1 MLNKVMIGRYY
12 PINSL
17 VHKMNPLAK
26 IICVLLFIVMIFLTF
41 DIRFNIVMSIL
52 LILMLFNTKIPANI
66 YIKTVFSIKWLLLF
80 ILIVNIIVGSSLQ
93 VTIITVLRLI
103 YIVLY
108 TSILTL
114 TTPPTEIT
122 YGLEKLFSPL
132 RLIGVPVNKM
142 ALSISLALRFIPT
155 IIDQGNKIIKS
166 QASRGIDYYN
176 YNFKDKLLALK
187 SLVIPM
193 FVLSFKK
200 ADDLADAMEV
210 RLYNVNSRRT
220 NFRQNKWRF
229 YDTFIVLMHLGLFI
243 LIVKEV
249 FFFFF

>member
-1 MLNKVMIGRYY
+1 MLNKIMIGRYY
-12 PINSL
+12 PVNSQ

-26 IICVLLFIVMIFLTF
+26 IICILLFVVMIFFTY
-41 DIRFNIVMSIL
+41 DIKFNIVISIL
-52 LILMLFNTKIPANI
+52 VILMLLNTKVPIKI
-66 YIKTVFSIKWLLLF
+66 YFKTILSIKWLLLF
-80 ILIVNIIVGSSLQ
+80 IFIINLILGFNLQ
-93 VTIITVLRLI
+93 VTIITVLRLV

-122 YGLEKLFSPL
+122 YGLEKFFSPL
-132 RLIGVPVNKM
+132 RLIGIPVNKM

-176 YNFKDKLLALK
+176 SNLQGKILALK
-187 SLVIPM
+187 SLIIPI
-193 FVLSFKK
+193 FVLSIKR

-210 RLYNVNSRRT
+210 RLYNINNKRT
-220 NFRQNKWRF
+220 NFRQNRWGL
-229 YDTFIVLMHLGLFI
+229 YDTFLVIIHLSLFI

-249 FFFFF
+249 FL

>member
-1 MLNKVMIGRYY
+1 MLNKIMIGRYY
-12 PINSL
+12 PVNSQ

-26 IICVLLFIVMIFLTF
+26 IICILLFIVMIFFTY
-41 DIRFNIVMSIL
+41 DIKFNVIISVL
-52 LILMLFNTKIPANI
+52 LILMLLNTKVPMKI
-66 YIKTVFSIKWLLLF
+66 YIKTILSIKWLLLF
-80 ILIVNIIVGSSLQ
+80 ILIINLILRTNLQ
-93 VTIITVLRLI
+93 VTIITALRLV

-122 YGLEKLFSPL
+122 YGLEKFFSPL
-132 RLIGVPVNKM
+132 RLIGIPVNKM

-176 YNFKDKLLALK
+176 SNFRGKILAIK
-187 SLVIPM
+187 SLIIPI
-193 FVLSFKK
+193 FVLSIKR

-210 RLYNVNSRRT
+210 RLYNINNKRT
-220 NFRQNKWRF
+220 NFRQNRWGV
-229 YDTFIVLMHLGLFI
+229 YDTFLVLMHLALFI

-249 FFFFF
+249 FL

>member
-1 MLNKVMIGRYY
+1 MLNKIMIGRYY

-26 IICVLLFIVMIFLTF
+26 IICVLLFVIMSFFTF
-41 DIRFNIVMSIL
+41 DLRFNAL
-52 LILMLFNTKIPANI
+52 LLVLLMLMICNTKVPFDIFF
-66 YIKTVFSIKWLLLF
+66 KTILSIKWLLLF
-80 ILIVNIIVGSSLQ
+80 ILMINLVVGSNLE
-93 VTIITVLRLI
+93 VTIITMFRLI
-103 YIVLY
+103 FVVLY

-132 RLIGVPVNKM
+132 KIIGIPVNKM

-176 YNFKDKLLALK
+176 SNLKGKILSIK
-187 SLVIPM
+187 SLIIPM
-193 FVLSFKK
+193 FVLSIRK
-200 ADDLADAMEV
+200 ADDLADSMEV
-210 RLYNVNSRRT
+210 RLYNVNNKRI
-220 NFRQNKWRF
+220 NFRQNKWHF
-229 YDTFIVLMHLGLFI
+229 YDTFLVLMHLGLFI
-243 LIVKEV
+243 LIMKEV
-249 FFFFF
+249 VL

>member
-1 MLNKVMIGRYY
+1 MLNKIMIGRYY
-12 PINSL
+12 PVNSQ

-26 IICVLLFIVMIFLTF
+26 IICILLFIVMIFFTY
-41 DIRFNIVMSIL
+41 DIRFNVIISVL
-52 LILMLFNTKIPANI
+52 LILMLLNTKVPMKI
-66 YIKTVFSIKWLLLF
+66 YIKTILSIKWLLLF
-80 ILIVNIIVGSSLQ
+80 ILIINLILRTNLQ
-93 VTIITVLRLI
+93 VTIITALRLV

-122 YGLEKLFSPL
+122 YGLEKFFSPL
-132 RLIGVPVNKM
+132 RLIGIPVNKM

-176 YNFKDKLLALK
+176 SNFRGKILAIK
-187 SLVIPM
+187 SLIIPI
-193 FVLSFKK
+193 FVLSIKR

-210 RLYNVNSRRT
+210 RLYNINNKRT
-220 NFRQNKWRF
+220 NFRQNRWGV
-229 YDTFIVLMHLGLFI
+229 YDTFLVLMHLALFI

-249 FFFFF
+249 FL

>member
-1 MLNKVMIGRYY
+1 MLNKIMIGRYY
-12 PINSL
+12 PVNSQ

-26 IICVLLFIVMIFLTF
+26 IICILLFIVMIFFTY
-41 DIRFNIVMSIL
+41 DIRFNVIISVL
-52 LILMLFNTKIPANI
+52 LILMLLNTKVPMKI
-66 YIKTVFSIKWLLLF
+66 YIKTILSIKWLLLF
-80 ILIVNIIVGSSLQ
+80 ILIINLILRTNLQ
-93 VTIITVLRLI
+93 VTIITALRLV

-122 YGLEKLFSPL
+122 YGLEKFFSPL
-132 RLIGVPVNKM
+132 RLIGIPVNKM

-176 YNFKDKLLALK
+176 SNFRGKILAIK
-187 SLVIPM
+187 SLIIPI
-193 FVLSFKK
+193 FVLSIKK
-200 ADDLADAMEV
+200 ADDLSDAMEV
-210 RLYNVNSRRT
+210 RLYNINDKRN
-220 NFRQNKWRF
+220 NFRQNRWGL
-229 YDTFIVLMHLGLFI
+229 YDTFLVLMHLALFI

-249 FFFFF
+249 FL

>member
-1 MLNKVMIGRYY
+1 MLNKIMIGRYY
-12 PINSL
+12 PVNSQ

-26 IICVLLFIVMIFLTF
+26 IICILLFVVMIFFTY
-41 DIRFNIVMSIL
+41 DIKFNIIISIL
-52 LILMLFNTKIPANI
+52 VILMLLNTKVPIKI
-66 YIKTVFSIKWLLLF
+66 YFKTILSIKWLLLF
-80 ILIVNIIVGSSLQ
+80 IFIINLILGFNLQ
-93 VTIITVLRLI
+93 VTIITVLRLV

-122 YGLEKLFSPL
+122 YGLEKFFSPL
-132 RLIGVPVNKM
+132 RLIGIPVNKM

-176 YNFKDKLLALK
+176 SNLQGKILALK
-187 SLVIPM
+187 SLIIPI
-193 FVLSFKK
+193 FVLSIKR

-210 RLYNVNSRRT
+210 RLYNINNKRT
-220 NFRQNKWRF
+220 NFRQNRWGL
-229 YDTFIVLMHLGLFI
+229 YDTFLVIIHLSLFI

-249 FFFFF
+249 FL

>member
-1 MLNKVMIGRYY
+1 MLNRIMIGRYY
-12 PINSL
+12 PVNSQ

-26 IICVLLFIVMIFLTF
+26 IICILLFVVMIFFTY
-41 DIRFNIVMSIL
+41 DIKFNIIISIL
-52 LILMLFNTKIPANI
+52 VILMLLNTKVPIKI
-66 YIKTVFSIKWLLLF
+66 YFKTILSIKWLLLF
-80 ILIVNIIVGSSLQ
+80 IFIINLILGFNFH
-93 VTIITVLRLI
+93 VTIITVLRLV

-122 YGLEKLFSPL
+122 YGLEKFFSPL
-132 RLIGVPVNKM
+132 RLIGIPVNKM

-176 YNFKDKLLALK
+176 SNLQGKILALK
-187 SLVIPM
+187 SLIIPI
-193 FVLSFKK
+193 FVLSIKR

-210 RLYNVNSRRT
+210 RLYNINNKRT
-220 NFRQNKWRF
+220 NFRQNRWGL
-229 YDTFIVLMHLGLFI
+229 YDTFLVIIHLSLFI

-249 FFFFF
+249 FL

>member
-1 MLNKVMIGRYY
+1 MIGRYY
-12 PINSL
+12 PVNSQ

-26 IICVLLFIVMIFLTF
+26 IICILLFIVMIFFTY
-41 DIRFNIVMSIL
+41 DIRFNVIISVL
-52 LILMLFNTKIPANI
+52 LILMLLNTKVPMKI
-66 YIKTVFSIKWLLLF
+66 YIKTILSIKWLLLF
-80 ILIVNIIVGSSLQ
+80 ILIINLILRTNLQ
-93 VTIITVLRLI
+93 VTIITALRLV

-122 YGLEKLFSPL
+122 YGLEKFFSPL
-132 RLIGVPVNKM
+132 RLIGIPVNKM

-176 YNFKDKLLALK
+176 SNFRGKILAIK
-187 SLVIPM
+187 SLIIPI
-193 FVLSFKK
+193 FVLSIKR

-210 RLYNVNSRRT
+210 RLYNINNKRT
-220 NFRQNKWRF
+220 NFRQNRWGV
-229 YDTFIVLMHLGLFI
+229 YDTFLVLMHLALFI

-249 FFFFF
+249 FL

>member
-1 MLNKVMIGRYY
+1 ML
-12 PINSL
+12 L
-17 VHKMNPLAK
+17 
-26 IICVLLFIVMIFLTF
+26 
-41 DIRFNIVMSIL
+41 
-52 LILMLFNTKIPANI
+52 NTKVPMKI
-66 YIKTVFSIKWLLLF
+66 YIKTILSIKWLLLF
-80 ILIVNIIVGSSLQ
+80 ILIINLILRTNLQ
-93 VTIITVLRLI
+93 VTIITALRLV

-122 YGLEKLFSPL
+122 YGLEKFFSPL
-132 RLIGVPVNKM
+132 RLIGIPVNKM

-176 YNFKDKLLALK
+176 SNFRGKILAIK
-187 SLVIPM
+187 SLIIPI
-193 FVLSFKK
+193 FVLSIKR

-210 RLYNVNSRRT
+210 RLYNINNKRT
-220 NFRQNKWRF
+220 NFRQNRWGV
-229 YDTFIVLMHLGLFI
+229 YDTFLVLMHLALFI

-249 FFFFF
+249 FL

>member
-1 MLNKVMIGRYY
+1 MIGRYY
-12 PINSL
+12 PVNSQ

-26 IICVLLFIVMIFLTF
+26 IICILLFIVMIFFTY
-41 DIRFNIVMSIL
+41 DIKFNVIISVL
-52 LILMLFNTKIPANI
+52 LILMLLNTKVPMKI
-66 YIKTVFSIKWLLLF
+66 YIKTILSIKWLLLF
-80 ILIVNIIVGSSLQ
+80 ILIINLILRTNLQ
-93 VTIITVLRLI
+93 VTIITALRLV

-122 YGLEKLFSPL
+122 YGLEKFFSPL
-132 RLIGVPVNKM
+132 RLIGIPVNKM

-176 YNFKDKLLALK
+176 SNFRGKILAIK
-187 SLVIPM
+187 SLIIPI
-193 FVLSFKK
+193 FVLSIKR

-210 RLYNVNSRRT
+210 RLYNINNKRT
-220 NFRQNKWRF
+220 NFRQNRWGV
-229 YDTFIVLMHLGLFI
+229 YDTFLVLMHLALFI

-249 FFFFF
+249 FL

>member
-1 MLNKVMIGRYY
+1 MLNKIMIGRYY
-12 PINSL
+12 PVNSQ

-26 IICVLLFIVMIFLTF
+26 IICILLFVVMIFFTY
-41 DIRFNIVMSIL
+41 DIKFNIVISIL
-52 LILMLFNTKIPANI
+52 VILMLLNTKVPIKI
-66 YIKTVFSIKWLLLF
+66 YFKTILSIKWLLLF
-80 ILIVNIIVGSSLQ
+80 IFIINLILGFNLQ
-93 VTIITVLRLI
+93 VTIITVLRLV

-122 YGLEKLFSPL
+122 YGLEKFFSPL
-132 RLIGVPVNKM
+132 RLIGIPVNKM

-176 YNFKDKLLALK
+176 SNLQGKILALK
-187 SLVIPM
+187 SLIIPI
-193 FVLSFKK
+193 FVLSIKR

-210 RLYNVNSRRT
+210 RLYNINNKRT
-220 NFRQNKWRF
+220 NFRQNKWGL
-229 YDTFIVLMHLGLFI
+229 YDTFLVIIHLSLFI

-249 FFFFF
+249 FL

>member
-12 PINSL
+12 PIDSF

-26 IICVLLFIVMIFLTF
+26 IICILLFVVMIFLTYDF
-41 DIRFNIVMSIL
+41 RFNIIISIL
-52 LILMLFNTKIPANI
+52 LLLMLSNTKVPFNV
-66 YIKTVFSIKWLLLF
+66 YLKTVLSIKWLLLF
-80 ILIVNIIVGSSLQ
+80 IFLINLILGTSLQ
-93 VTIITVLRLI
+93 ITIITIMRLI
-103 YIVLY
+103 YVVLY

-122 YGLEKLFSPL
+122 YGLEKLFLPL
-132 RLIGVPVNKM
+132 RIIGIPVNKM

-166 QASRGIDYYN
+166 QASRGIDYN
-176 YNFKDKLLALK
+176 HCKMKGKILSLK
-187 SLVIPM
+187 SLIIPM

-210 RLYNVNSRRT
+210 RLYNVNSKRV
-220 NFRQNKWRF
+220 NFRQNRWGF
-229 YDTFIVLMHLGLFI
+229 YDTFLVLMHLSLFV
-243 LIVKEV
+243 LIVREV
-249 FFFFF
+249 FL

>member
-1 MLNKVMIGRYY
+1 MLNKIMIGRYY
-12 PINSL
+12 PVNSQ

-26 IICVLLFIVMIFLTF
+26 IICILLFIVMIFFTY
-41 DIRFNIVMSIL
+41 DIRFNVIISVL
-52 LILMLFNTKIPANI
+52 LILMLLNTKVPMKI
-66 YIKTVFSIKWLLLF
+66 YIKTILSIKWLLLF
-80 ILIVNIIVGSSLQ
+80 ILIINLILRTNLQ
-93 VTIITVLRLI
+93 VTIITALRLV

-122 YGLEKLFSPL
+122 YGLEKFFSPL
-132 RLIGVPVNKM
+132 RLIGIPVNKM

-176 YNFKDKLLALK
+176 SNFRGKILAIK
-187 SLVIPM
+187 SLIIPI
-193 FVLSFKK
+193 FVLSIKR

-210 RLYNVNSRRT
+210 RLYNINNKRT
-220 NFRQNKWRF
+220 NFRQNRWGV
-229 YDTFIVLMHLGLFI
+229 YDTFLVLMHLALFI

-249 FFFFF
+249 FLWGI

>member
-1 MLNKVMIGRYY
+1 MLNKIMIGRYY
-12 PINSL
+12 PVNSQ

-26 IICVLLFIVMIFLTF
+26 IICILLFVVMIFFTY
-41 DIRFNIVMSIL
+41 DIKFNIVISIL
-52 LILMLFNTKIPANI
+52 VILMLLNTKVPIKI
-66 YIKTVFSIKWLLLF
+66 YFKTILSIKWLLLF
-80 ILIVNIIVGSSLQ
+80 IFIINLILGFNLQ
-93 VTIITVLRLI
+93 VTIITVLRLV

-122 YGLEKLFSPL
+122 YGLEKFFSPL
-132 RLIGVPVNKM
+132 RLIGIPVNKM

-176 YNFKDKLLALK
+176 SNFQGKILALK
-187 SLVIPM
+187 SLIIPI
-193 FVLSFKK
+193 FVLSIKR

-210 RLYNVNSRRT
+210 RLYNINNKRT
-220 NFRQNKWRF
+220 NFRQNRWGL
-229 YDTFIVLMHLGLFI
+229 YDTFLVIIHLSLFI

-249 FFFFF
+249 FL

>member
-12 PINSL
+12 PIDSF

-26 IICVLLFIVMIFLTF
+26 IICILLFVVMIFLTYDF
-41 DIRFNIVMSIL
+41 RFNIIISIL
-52 LILMLFNTKIPANI
+52 LLLMLSNTKVPFNI
-66 YIKTVFSIKWLLLF
+66 YLKTVLSIKWLLLF
-80 ILIVNIIVGSSLQ
+80 IFLINLILGTSLQ
-93 VTIITVLRLI
+93 ITIITIMRLI
-103 YIVLY
+103 YVVLY

-122 YGLEKLFSPL
+122 YGLEKLFLPL
-132 RLIGVPVNKM
+132 RIIGIPVNKM

-166 QASRGIDYYN
+166 QASRGIDYN
-176 YNFKDKLLALK
+176 HCNLKGKILSLK
-187 SLVIPM
+187 SLIIPM

-210 RLYNVNSRRT
+210 RLYNVNSKRV
-220 NFRQNKWRF
+220 NFRQNRWGF
-229 YDTFIVLMHLGLFI
+229 YDTFLVLMHLSLFV
-243 LIVKEV
+243 LIVREV
-249 FFFFF
+249 FL

>member
-1 MLNKVMIGRYY
+1 MLNKIMIGRYY
-12 PINSL
+12 PVNSQ

-26 IICVLLFIVMIFLTF
+26 IICILLFIVMIFFTY
-41 DIRFNIVMSIL
+41 DIRFNVIISVL
-52 LILMLFNTKIPANI
+52 LILMLLNTKVPMKI
-66 YIKTVFSIKWLLLF
+66 YIKTILSIKWLLLF
-80 ILIVNIIVGSSLQ
+80 ILIINLILRTNLQ
-93 VTIITVLRLI
+93 VTIITALRLV

-122 YGLEKLFSPL
+122 YGLEKFFSPL
-132 RLIGVPVNKM
+132 RLIGIPVNKM
-142 ALSISLALRFIPT
+142 VLSISLALRFIPT

-176 YNFKDKLLALK
+176 SNFRGKILAIK
-187 SLVIPM
+187 SLIIPI
-193 FVLSFKK
+193 FVLSIKR

-210 RLYNVNSRRT
+210 RLYNINNKRT
-220 NFRQNKWRF
+220 NFRQNRWGV
-229 YDTFIVLMHLGLFI
+229 YDTFLVLMHLALFI

-249 FFFFF
+249 FL